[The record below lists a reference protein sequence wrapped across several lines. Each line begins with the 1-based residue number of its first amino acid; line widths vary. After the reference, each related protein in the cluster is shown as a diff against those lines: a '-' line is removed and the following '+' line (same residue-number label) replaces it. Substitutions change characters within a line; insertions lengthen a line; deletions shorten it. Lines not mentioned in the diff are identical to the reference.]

1 MKISDKSKLK
11 SRGETKRGV
20 REITRDWIRLGLK
33 PSLIMREIKNMYG
46 IELDVVDLIKIA
58 L

>member
-1 MKISDKSKLK
+1 MKISDKNKLK

-20 REITRDWIRLGLK
+20 REITRDRIRLGLK